1 MEELVKALTIGVTNG
16 LIIAL
21 IAIGYTLVYGIL
33 ELINFA
39 HADVFML
46 GTAFTYFAT
55 ELIVRG
61 FGIPASSTLALVVT
75 LMALPIIMLMTAT
88 INASIER
95 LAYRPLRNAPRLA
108 PLISAIGMSFVL
120 QNIGLLLLGPSQ
132 KAVEP
137 VLPRTDLVFFPSG
150 AAWFGVDEIIVLGVT
165 VPLLLALRWF
175 VANTRQG
182 KAMRATAQDREA
194 SGLMG
199 IDVNRTISLTFLIA
213 GGLAGAAGLVVALYY
228 GQTFFQ
234 YGLQFG
240 LLSFTA
246 AVWAAS
252 ATSRG
257 RRSAAS
263 SIGIVAAMS
272 DRFIEAKWTRVIV
285 FSLLIL
291 VLIFRPTGLL
301 AEQRRSARDM
311 TEAVRAPR
319 RSIPNPLAGMEER
332 RRQTVILVLVVDPR
346 ARLSADLP
354 ASLQCALPSHGRG
367 PRSSSSAPRSRSSR
381 SG

>member
-1 MEELVKALTIGVTNG
+1 MEELIKALTIGVTNG
-16 LIIAL
+16 LVIAL

-46 GTAFTYFAT
+46 GTAFTFFAT
-55 ELIVRG
+55 EIIVIAMGVPAASLAALLLTLI
-61 FGIPASSTLALVVT
+61 
-75 LMALPIIMLMTAT
+75 ALPFVMVLTAV
-88 INASIER
+88 INSSIER

-120 QNIGLLLLGPSQ
+120 QNVGLMLLGPSQ

-150 AAWFGVDEIIVLGVT
+150 RAWFGVDEVAVLSVT
-165 VPLLLALRWF
+165 IPLLLALRWF
-175 VANTRQG
+175 VSSTRQG

-213 GGLAGAAGLVVALYY
+213 GALAGAAGLVVALYY

-246 AVWAAS
+246 AVLGGIGNLTGATLGGLFVGIIAAL
-252 ATSRG
+252 
-257 RRSAAS
+257 
-263 SIGIVAAMS
+263 S
-272 DRFIEAKWTRVIV
+272 DRFIEAKWTAVIV

-301 AEQRRSARDM
+301 AEQAS
-311 TEAVRAPR
+311 ERA
-319 RSIPNPLAGMEER
+319 
-332 RRQTVILVLVVDPR
+332 
-346 ARLSADLP
+346 
-354 ASLQCALPSHGRG
+354 
-367 PRSSSSAPRSRSSR
+367 
-381 SG
+381 

>member
-1 MEELVKALTIGVTNG
+1 LEELIKALTIGVTNG

-55 ELIVRG
+55 ELIVVG
-61 FGIPASSTLALVVT
+61 MGIPASSTLALLLT
-75 LMALPIIMLMTAT
+75 LIALPFIMLATAG
-88 INASIER
+88 INAGIER
-95 LAYRPLRNAPRLA
+95 VAYRPLRNAPRLA

-120 QNIGLLLLGPSQ
+120 QNVGLMLLGPSQ

-137 VLPRTDLVFFPSG
+137 VLPRTDILFFPSG
-150 AAWFGVDEIIVLGVT
+150 AAWFGIDELVVLAVT
-165 VPLLLALRWF
+165 VPLLLGLRWF
-175 VANTRQG
+175 VGSTRQG

-234 YGLQFG
+234 LGLQFG

-246 AVWAAS
+246 AVLGGIGNLTGAAL
-252 ATSRG
+252 G
-257 RRSAAS
+257 GML
-263 SIGIVAAMS
+263 IGLIAAMS
-272 DRFIEAKWTRVIV
+272 DRFIEAKWTTVIV

-301 AEQRRSARDM
+301 AEQAS
-311 TEAVRAPR
+311 ERA
-319 RSIPNPLAGMEER
+319 
-332 RRQTVILVLVVDPR
+332 
-346 ARLSADLP
+346 
-354 ASLQCALPSHGRG
+354 
-367 PRSSSSAPRSRSSR
+367 
-381 SG
+381 

>member
-55 ELIVRG
+55 EFIVG
-61 FGIPASSTLALVVT
+61 GMGIPASSTLALLLT
-75 LMALPIIMLMTAT
+75 FMALPVIMALTAG

-120 QNIGLLLLGPSQ
+120 QNVGLLLLGPSQ
-132 KAVEP
+132 RAVEP
-137 VLPRTDLVFFPSG
+137 ILPRTDVVHFPSG
-150 AAWFGVDEIIVLGVT
+150 AAWFGVDEIVVLGVT
-165 VPLLLALRWF
+165 IPLLLALRWF
-175 VANTRQG
+175 VASTRQG

-194 SGLMG
+194 AGLMG

-213 GGLAGAAGLVVALYY
+213 GALAGAAGLVVALYY

-246 AVWAAS
+246 AVLGGIGNLTG
-252 ATSRG
+252 ATLG
-257 RRSAAS
+257 
-263 SIGIVAAMS
+263 GLFVGVVAAMS
-272 DRFIEAKWTRVIV
+272 DRYIEAKWTSVIV

-291 VLIFRPTGLL
+291 VLVFRPTGLL
-301 AEQRRSARDM
+301 AEQQS
-311 TEAVRAPR
+311 ERA
-319 RSIPNPLAGMEER
+319 
-332 RRQTVILVLVVDPR
+332 
-346 ARLSADLP
+346 
-354 ASLQCALPSHGRG
+354 
-367 PRSSSSAPRSRSSR
+367 
-381 SG
+381 

>member
-1 MEELVKALTIGVTNG
+1 MEELIKALTIGVTNG

-55 ELIVRG
+55 ELIVIG
-61 FGIPASSTLALVVT
+61 MGIPASSTLALLLT
-75 LMALPIIMLMTAT
+75 LIALPFIMLATAG
-88 INASIER
+88 INAGIER
-95 LAYRPLRNAPRLA
+95 VAYRPLRNAPRLA

-120 QNIGLLLLGPSQ
+120 QNVGLMLLGPSQ

-137 VLPRTDLVFFPSG
+137 VLPRTDILYFPSG
-150 AAWFGVDEIIVLGVT
+150 AAWFGIDELVVLAVT
-165 VPLLLALRWF
+165 VPLLLGLRWF
-175 VANTRQG
+175 VGSTRQG

-234 YGLQFG
+234 LGLQFG

-246 AVWAAS
+246 AVLGGIGNLTGAAL
-252 ATSRG
+252 G
-257 RRSAAS
+257 GML
-263 SIGIVAAMS
+263 IGLIAAMS
-272 DRFIEAKWTRVIV
+272 DRFIEAKWTTVIV

-301 AEQRRSARDM
+301 AEQAS
-311 TEAVRAPR
+311 ERA
-319 RSIPNPLAGMEER
+319 
-332 RRQTVILVLVVDPR
+332 
-346 ARLSADLP
+346 
-354 ASLQCALPSHGRG
+354 
-367 PRSSSSAPRSRSSR
+367 
-381 SG
+381 

>member
-1 MEELVKALTIGVTNG
+1 LEELIKALTIGVTNG
-16 LIIAL
+16 LVIAL

-46 GTAFTYFAT
+46 GTAFTFFAT
-55 ELIVRG
+55 EIIVIAMG
-61 FGIPASSTLALVVT
+61 VPAASLAALLLT
-75 LMALPIIMLMTAT
+75 IIALPFVMLFTAV

-95 LAYRPLRNAPRLA
+95 VAYRPLRNAPRLA

-120 QNIGLLLLGPSQ
+120 QNVGLMLLGPSQ

-137 VLPRTDLVFFPSG
+137 ILPRTDIVFFPSG
-150 AAWFGVDEIIVLGVT
+150 RGWFGIDEIAVIAVT
-165 VPLLLALRWF
+165 IPLLLALRWF
-175 VANTRQG
+175 VSSTRQG

-213 GGLAGAAGLVVALYY
+213 GALAGAAGLVVALYY

-246 AVWAAS
+246 AVLGGIGNLTGATLGGLFVGLIAAL
-252 ATSRG
+252 
-257 RRSAAS
+257 
-263 SIGIVAAMS
+263 S
-272 DRFIEAKWTRVIV
+272 DRFIEAKWTAVIV

-301 AEQRRSARDM
+301 AEQAS
-311 TEAVRAPR
+311 ERA
-319 RSIPNPLAGMEER
+319 
-332 RRQTVILVLVVDPR
+332 
-346 ARLSADLP
+346 
-354 ASLQCALPSHGRG
+354 
-367 PRSSSSAPRSRSSR
+367 
-381 SG
+381 

>member
-1 MEELVKALTIGVTNG
+1 LEELIKALTIGVTNG

-46 GTAFTYFAT
+46 GTAFTFFAT
-55 ELIVRG
+55 EIVVLAL
-61 FGIPASSTLALVVT
+61 GIPAASLLALLLT
-75 LMALPIIMLMTAT
+75 LIALPIVMLLTAV
-88 INASIER
+88 INSTIER
-95 LAYRPLRNAPRLA
+95 VAYRPLRNAPRLA

-120 QNIGLLLLGPSQ
+120 QNVGLMLLGPSQ
-132 KAVEP
+132 KSVEP
-137 VLPRTDLVFFPSG
+137 VLPRTDVVFFPSG
-150 AAWFGVDEIIVLGVT
+150 RAWFGIDEIAVVAVT
-165 VPLLLALRWF
+165 IPLLVALRWF
-175 VANTRQG
+175 VGSTRQG

-213 GGLAGAAGLVVALYY
+213 GALGGAAGLVVALYY

-246 AVWAAS
+246 AVLGGIGNLTGATLGGLLIGLIAAL
-252 ATSRG
+252 
-257 RRSAAS
+257 
-263 SIGIVAAMS
+263 S
-272 DRFIEAKWTRVIV
+272 DRFIETKWTAVIV

-291 VLIFRPTGLL
+291 VLVFRPTGLL
-301 AEQRRSARDM
+301 AEQQS
-311 TEAVRAPR
+311 ERA
-319 RSIPNPLAGMEER
+319 
-332 RRQTVILVLVVDPR
+332 
-346 ARLSADLP
+346 
-354 ASLQCALPSHGRG
+354 
-367 PRSSSSAPRSRSSR
+367 
-381 SG
+381 

>member
-1 MEELVKALTIGVTNG
+1 MEELAKALTIGLTNG

-46 GTAFTYFAT
+46 GTAFTFFAL
-55 ELIVRG
+55 EVVVEVLG
-61 FGIPASSTLALVVT
+61 LSPASGVALLITFVS
-75 LMALPIIMLMTAT
+75 LPIIMLLTAG

-95 LAYRPLRNAPRLA
+95 LAYRPLRSAPRLA

-120 QNIGLLLLGPSQ
+120 QNVGLVLIGPSQ
-132 KAVEP
+132 RAVEP
-137 VLPRTDLVFFPSG
+137 VLPRTNLVSFPSG
-150 AAWFGVDEIIVLGVT
+150 GAWFGIDEVVVVAVT
-165 VPLLLALRWF
+165 IPLLILLRWF
-175 VANTRQG
+175 VGSTRQG

-213 GGLAGAAGLVVALYY
+213 GALAGAAGLVVALYY

-234 YGLQFG
+234 LGFQFG

-246 AVWAAS
+246 AVLGGIGNLTG
-252 ATSRG
+252 ATLG
-257 RRSAAS
+257 
-263 SIGIVAAMS
+263 GIVIGLIGALS
-272 DRFIEAKWTRVIV
+272 DRFLEAKWTSVIV
-285 FSLLIL
+285 FSILIM

-301 AEQRRSARDM
+301 AEKTS
-311 TEAVRAPR
+311 ERA
-319 RSIPNPLAGMEER
+319 
-332 RRQTVILVLVVDPR
+332 
-346 ARLSADLP
+346 
-354 ASLQCALPSHGRG
+354 
-367 PRSSSSAPRSRSSR
+367 
-381 SG
+381 